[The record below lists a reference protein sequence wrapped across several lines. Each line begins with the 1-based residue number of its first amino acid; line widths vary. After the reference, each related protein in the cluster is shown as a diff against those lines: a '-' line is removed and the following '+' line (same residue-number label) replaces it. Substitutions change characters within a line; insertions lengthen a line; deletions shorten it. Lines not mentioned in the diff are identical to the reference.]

1 MKRIFCALT
10 LALLSTTAFA
20 AESTQSANPILIGV
34 IGPYTGGSSGMGLSM
49 LNGVRLA
56 ANEINFKG
64 GILGRPVALIERD
77 DQAMPEV
84 GAKIAQEFVTKDK
97 PAAVV
102 GFVNTGVALAAQ
114 KYLQEAKIPVLTN
127 VSAGAALTKQFLP
140 PKYPDNYIFRNSASD
155 AIQSEM
161 VVHEAIERR
170 KFKRVAIFTDVTA
183 YGQQGKELMLAAL
196 TKRGIAPVTIE
207 QFKIGDTD
215 MSAQLDKARKSGA
228 EALLCWGIGPEL
240 AAVANNRA
248 RMGWQVPMIGGW
260 TLSLTSFI
268 ENAGV
273 NGNGVRMP
281 QTFIAEPTTSRHTSF
296 ITTYLS
302 TYNVTSIPSAV
313 SASQGYD
320 SLLLLAAAMQQAKS
334 TEGPL
339 VRAALENLKE
349 KVYGVIT
356 TYDHP
361 YTKDDHEA
369 ISDNLVI
376 TGEVQNSHVTYA
388 YRDDEKQAIIRR
400 KQTVKKP

>member
-1 MKRIFCALT
+1 MKRI
-10 LALLSTTAFA
+10 LLSFIFTLLGTLAFA
-20 AESTQSANPILIGV
+20 ADPIRIGV
-34 IGPYTGGSSGMGLSM
+34 IGPYTGGSNSMGLSM

-56 ANEINFKG
+56 AKEINFKG
-64 GILGRPVALIERD
+64 GILGRPVELIERD
-77 DQAMPEV
+77 DQATPDV
-84 GAKIAQEFVTKDK
+84 GAKIAQELVAKDK
-97 PAAVV
+97 PVAVV
-102 GFVNTGVALAAQ
+102 GFINTGVALAAQ

-127 VSAGAALTKQFLP
+127 VSAGAVLTKQFLP

-161 VVHEAIERR
+161 VVREAIDRR
-170 KFKRVAIFTDVTA
+170 KFKRVALFVDVTA
-183 YGQQGKELMLAAL
+183 YGQQGKELMLGAL
-196 TKRGIAPVTIE
+196 TKRGITPVAVE

-215 MSAQLDKARKSGA
+215 MSAQLERARKAGT

-240 AAVANNRA
+240 AAVANNRV
-248 RMGWQVPMIGGW
+248 RMGWHVPMIGGW
-260 TLSLTSFI
+260 TLSLNSFMD
-268 ENAGV
+268 NAGV

-302 TYNVTSIPSAV
+302 AYNVPNIPSAV

-320 SLLLLAAAMQQAKS
+320 SLLLLAAAMEQAKS
-334 TEGPL
+334 TDGPA
-339 VRAALENLKE
+339 VRAALENLQE

-369 ISDNLVI
+369 ISDALVI
-376 TGEVQNSHVTYA
+376 TGEVQNGHVTYA
-388 YRDDEKQAIIRR
+388 YREDEKQAIVGR
-400 KQTVKKP
+400 KQAAKKP

>member
-1 MKRIFCALT
+1 MKRNFFALT
-10 LALLSTTAFA
+10 LALLSTATLA
-20 AESTQSANPILIGV
+20 AEPVQPIQIGV

-64 GILGRPVALIERD
+64 GILGRPIALIERD
-77 DQAMPEV
+77 DQATPDV
-84 GAKIAQEFVTKDK
+84 GAKIAQDLAAKDK
-97 PAAVV
+97 PTAVV
-102 GFVNTGVALAAQ
+102 GFINTGVALAAQ

-161 VVHEAIERR
+161 VVREAVERR
-170 KFKRVAIFTDVTA
+170 KFKRVAIFVDVTP
-183 YGQQGKELMLAAL
+183 YGQQGKDLMLAAL
-196 TKRGIAPVTIE
+196 TKRGITPVAIE

-215 MSAQLDKARKSGA
+215 MSAQLDRARKAGA

-248 RMGWQVPMIGGW
+248 RMGWPVPMIGGW
-260 TLSLTSFI
+260 TLSLASFI

-302 TYNVTSIPSAV
+302 TYNVNSIPSAV

-320 SLLLLAAAMQQAKS
+320 SLLLLAAAMEQAKS
-334 TEGPL
+334 TDGPL

-356 TYDHP
+356 TYDRP

-376 TGEVQNSHVTYA
+376 TGEVQNAHVTYA
-388 YRDDEKQAIIRR
+388 YRDDEKQAIIGR
-400 KQTVKKP
+400 KQGVKKP